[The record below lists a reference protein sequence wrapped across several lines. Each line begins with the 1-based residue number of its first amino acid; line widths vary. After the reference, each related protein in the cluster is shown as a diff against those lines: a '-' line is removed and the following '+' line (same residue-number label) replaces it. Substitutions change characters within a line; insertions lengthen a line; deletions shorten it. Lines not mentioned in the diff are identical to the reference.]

1 MAWACDQLKTT
12 TGRNLGISSNNSQG
26 RLFEGGDYFKYCSL
40 EVVPEIFCSIFPL
53 NQNNKYIDKY
63 TEHVPNLI
71 QFIELMSMS
80 SASAVES
87 SLISFAGWDST
98 LALSAKFTAMEA

>member
-1 MAWACDQLKTT
+1 MLTVTEKKLINSRKKAKILSDIEITVKATTPLRPSRKKYGVFIMAWACDQLKTT

-53 NQNNKYIDKY
+53 NQNNK
-63 TEHVPNLI
+63 
-71 QFIELMSMS
+71 
-80 SASAVES
+80 
-87 SLISFAGWDST
+87 
-98 LALSAKFTAMEA
+98 